1 MSFQVPD
8 TISPHITLYY
18 HKERKHSSFF
28 SRIISLLACIAIIVL
43 SLLFLYDFFSRA
55 IPNAFYYNKFIN
67 DTGIFYLNQS
77 GIFHS
82 ILLNNYTSY
91 DKKAITV
98 IGLANTLGIAYLKQP
113 NPEFYDHWIYDICD
127 VDAFPKRIKEDI
139 QSKIE
144 KFKGGLCISKFYN
157 KTTKEVID
165 INNNKFEY
173 PKLAHG
179 SANPLV
185 EYYGVII
192 QKCQNNSINNNT
204 CYSTEETD
212 ENIRYLKGYNFY
224 FVDQTIDV
232 DNYHNPYSQYFPEAS
247 SVLAQNS
254 FTINNL
260 NFYPVTVRTH
270 IGLLFDSIKENVSY
284 KYVQNEKATYDAQRS
299 GIIGSVYLWMP
310 NRIEV
315 YERSYEKLQDLAAS
329 IGGVTKLIMIIAEM
343 INFLYHDFVVLN
355 DFNFEMYRIKQ
366 KNNDTVNNT
375 LSRINSNLSSSLFI
389 KDHRSS
395 KNLSELIS
403 INNYMKTAPDK
414 GDIKPTVQ
422 TTSSNKK
429 LIKVQYKRIS
439 FFSFLPFR
447 LNIQKNIIYKRLFEL
462 RTKLLSEE
470 MFCKKHNNIKQIK
483 KCLLRS
489 SSILSGQHYNSTVN
503 NKIKIQHDN
512 SITN

>member
-1 MSFQVPD
+1 MSFQLPD
-8 TISPHITLYY
+8 TISPHITLFY

-28 SRIISLLACIAIIVL
+28 SRIISLIACLAIIILSVL
-43 SLLFLYDFFSRA
+43 FIYDFFSRSL
-55 IPNAFYYNKFIN
+55 PNAFYYNKFIN

-77 GIFHS
+77 ALFHS
-82 ILLNNYTSY
+82 ILLNNYSSY

-113 NPEFYDHWIYDICD
+113 NPEFYDHWIYDICE
-127 VDAFPKRIKEDI
+127 VSTFPIGIKEDI
-139 QSKIE
+139 KSKID

-165 INNNKFEY
+165 INDNKFEY
-173 PKLAHG
+173 PRLAHG

-192 QKCQNNSINNNT
+192 QKCQNNSINNHS
-204 CYSTEETD
+204 CYSTEDTD
-212 ENIRYLKGYNFY
+212 VNIQFLKGYNFY
-224 FVDQTIDV
+224 FVDQTINV
-232 DNYHNPYSQYFPEAS
+232 ENYRNPYSQYFPEAS
-247 SVLAQNS
+247 SVIAKNS
-254 FTINNL
+254 FAINNL

-270 IGLLFDSIKENVSY
+270 KGLLFDSIKESVSY
-284 KYVQNEKATYDAQRS
+284 KYFQNEKATYDAQGS

-329 IGGVTKLIMIIAEM
+329 IGGVTKLIIILAEM
-343 INFLYHDFVVLN
+343 VNFLYHDYIVLN
-355 DFNFEMYRIKQ
+355 DFNYEMYRIKQ

-375 LSRINSNLSSSLFI
+375 LSRINSNLSSNLFI

-395 KNLSELIS
+395 KNLSELVS
-403 INNYMKTAPDK
+403 INNYVRTTTDK
-414 GDIKPTVQ
+414 GELKSTVQ

-429 LIKVQYKRIS
+429 LIKIQYKRIS

-447 LNIQKNIIYKRLFEL
+447 LNIQKNTIYKRLIDL

-470 MFCKKHNNIKQIK
+470 MFCKKYNNIKQIK
-483 KCLLRS
+483 QCLLRS
-489 SSILSGQHYNSTVN
+489 SSILSGHHCNSSIN
-503 NKIKIQHDN
+503 NKVKVHDN
-512 SITN
+512 SISNY